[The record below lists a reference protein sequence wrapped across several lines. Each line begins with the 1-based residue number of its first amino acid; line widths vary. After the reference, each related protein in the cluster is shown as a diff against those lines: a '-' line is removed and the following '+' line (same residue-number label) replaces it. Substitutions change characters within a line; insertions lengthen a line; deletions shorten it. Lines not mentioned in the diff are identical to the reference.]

1 MFSDNTRHF
10 FNTYMNIIKG
20 VWRNLL
26 EFRVSEADVNK
37 K

>member
-10 FNTYMNIIKG
+10 FNTYMNIIKS
-20 VWRNLL
+20 VWRNSI
-26 EFRVSEADVNK
+26 EFWGSEADVNK